1 MFALI
6 EKGQVTSYVL
16 SLFLLFFKMTLD
28 GTTVYPPSQLSS
40 FPFFPLS
47 RINISTTYLDVI
59 FLSRPP
65 RSAAHVP
72 ERCGERLVNRAV
84 CARACW
90 LSRTKIIGDRQC
102 KQPPDQSRRNN
113 VNVRGSQLPGFL
125 LATLP
130 PVPLHSCCWKRRG
143 VAGMRRLRLNRCR
156 RERRFSTAD

>member
-6 EKGQVTSYVL
+6 EKGQVASDFL

-28 GTTVYPPSQLSS
+28 GTTVYPLSQLSS
-40 FPFFPLS
+40 FPSLSSRFF

-72 ERCGERLVNRAV
+72 ERCGERLVNRGV
-84 CARACW
+84 CARACL
-90 LSRTKIIGDRQC
+90 LSRTEIIGDRQC

-113 VNVRGSQLPGFL
+113 VNMRGSQLPGFL

-130 PVPLHSCCWKRRG
+130 PVPLHSCC
-143 VAGMRRLRLNRCR
+143 
-156 RERRFSTAD
+156 